1 MARRLT
7 HMCYIW
13 NNKAY
18 KVALTLLDYQGGTK
32 TTNYNSTAT
41 WVNNTTT
48 IDFLLGCYIHRP

>member
-1 MARRLT
+1 
-7 HMCYIW
+7 MCYIW

-18 KVALTLLDYQGGTK
+18 KVALTFLDYQGGTK

-48 IDFLLGCYIHRP
+48 IDFLLGCYIHHP